1 LLCFVFFS
9 PTLQSLFFHQ
19 IRPQNADFPTQSDL
33 KTPIFPPNP
42 TSKRRFSHQ
51 IRPQNADFP
60 IKSDLKTP
68 IFLSNPTSKRRF
80 SYQIRPQ
87 NADFPI
93 KMPFFPP
100 QVPAQ
105 DGLTPLHVAAF
116 SDQRPIVALAIAHGA
131 DVNTPCQAGF
141 TALHYAIMGGAEDT
155 ALWVMLGYGG
165 GLGGFRVEKWI
176 QWLFLS

>member
-1 LLCFVFFS
+1 LGFLKVCRFLFYFCYVLFFFS
-9 PTLQSLFFHQ
+9 YLT
-19 IRPQNADFPTQSDL
+19 I
-33 KTPIFPPNP
+33 IVFPPNP

-60 IKSDLKTP
+60 TKSDLKTP
-68 IFLSNPTSKRRF
+68 IFPSNPTSKRRF
-80 SYQIRPQ
+80 SHQ
-87 NADFPI
+87 NA
-93 KMPFFPP
+93 P

-155 ALWVMLGYGG
+155 ALWVMLG
-165 GLGGFRVEKWI
+165 
-176 QWLFLS
+176 